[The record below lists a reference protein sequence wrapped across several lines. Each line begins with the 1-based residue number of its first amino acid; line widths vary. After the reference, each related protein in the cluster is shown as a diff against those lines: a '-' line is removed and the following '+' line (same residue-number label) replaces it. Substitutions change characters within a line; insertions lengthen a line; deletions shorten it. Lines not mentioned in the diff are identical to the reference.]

1 MHIHPIDPPP
11 DNLPTIEP
19 GRTVFCAEESQGLVC
34 PVRTARVPQA
44 LHRSLS
50 LWNSLTIGFATVSPV
65 AGLYAIIGI
74 QTVVAGGGWFPALAL
89 CLVMQLLVATV
100 YAELSSQI
108 PIAGGAY
115 KWARHLGGT
124 ITGTYAGAIYVSSTI
139 AMLTTT
145 AYTGGIWLAI
155 FFGSASGTGVTLVM
169 WGAVFMLICTAL
181 NLAHVSVFKFLISLG
196 VYAEIVGSF
205 GVALLLFLL
214 FRQHEFSEL
223 FAHLGT
229 GTAPSRTAAFLAALA
244 ISGWAFIGFDACS
257 TVAEETHEP
266 KRMVPRA
273 IFFSLCM
280 VGSVVLFNS
289 AALTLSVHRDTL
301 RQTSAS
307 SDPVTPVIVDN
318 FGAWAETPFLA
329 IILVAFL
336 ACGSSMVRYTSRIV
350 FSMAREGSLPASL
363 SQVTDAGA
371 PRRAVLLTVALA
383 TLGLLFGLNDE
394 AVATVLAFGTG
405 GLYAM
410 FAMTTGVGLYTRL
423 TGRWDPSLG
432 HLKLGSW
439 GLLINTVAF
448 LWSVFELVNI
458 AWPRPYAVAPD
469 APWWQL
475 WAVPL
480 VLGGILALTTLSIIV
495 GRNRPLV
502 SRGKAESGKTEPS

>member
-1 MHIHPIDPPP
+1 MVSHQIP
-11 DNLPTIEP
+11 NNSSS
-19 GRTVFCAEESQGLVC
+19 A
-34 PVRTARVPQA
+34 TATSTSET
-44 LHRSLS
+44 LHRSLT

-65 AGLYAIIGI
+65 AGLYAIIGV
-74 QTVVAGGGWFPALAL
+74 QTVVTGGGWFPALAL
-89 CLVMQLLVATV
+89 CLVMQLFVATV

-115 KWARHLGGT
+115 KWARQLGGT

-145 AYTGGIWLAI
+145 AYTGGVWLAI
-155 FFGSASGTGVTLVM
+155 FFGSGGGTTGVSLVI
-169 WGAVFMLICTAL
+169 WGAVFLLVCTIL
-181 NLAHVSVFKFLISLG
+181 NLVHVSVFKFLISLG
-196 VYAEIVGSF
+196 VYAEIIGSF
-205 GVALLLFLL
+205 GVALLLFFF
-214 FRQHEFSEL
+214 FRQHDFSEL
-223 FAHLGT
+223 YAHLGT
-229 GTAPSRTAAFLAALA
+229 GTAPSQTAAFLAALA

-257 TVAEETHEP
+257 TIAEETHEP

-273 IFFSLCM
+273 IFLSLCM

-289 AALTLSVHRDTL
+289 AALTLSFNRETL
-301 RQTSAS
+301 QQTSAV
-307 SDPVTPVIVDN
+307 SDPVTPVIVAN

-329 IILVAFL
+329 IVMVAFL
-336 ACGSSMVRYTSRIV
+336 ACGSSMVQYTSRIV
-350 FSMAREGSLPASL
+350 FSMAREGSMPAVL
-363 SQVTDAGA
+363 SRVTSAGA
-371 PRRAVLLTVALA
+371 PHNAVLFTILLA

-432 HLKLGSW
+432 ELKLGTW
-439 GLLINTVAF
+439 GLLINIAAF
-448 LWSVFELVNI
+448 IWSVFEFMNI
-458 AWPRPYAVAPD
+458 AWPRPYATSPN

-480 VLGGILALTTLSIIV
+480 VLGSILTVPTLYILIGS
-495 GRNRPLV
+495 NESSAHPE
-502 SRGKAESGKTEPS
+502 KAEPG